1 MISASPVESIV
12 AANHELADVE
22 LMTDR
27 ASLNN
32 LADVFGAQGSMLVCH
47 LCDDVSEIVAGI
59 LVIRASEEAWVLCGP
74 CMRKVPL
81 NGPLAS

>member
-1 MISASPVESIV
+1 MFSAAAAESVV
-12 AANHELADVE
+12 AANHELDDVE

-32 LADVFGAQGSMLVCH
+32 LADIFSAQGSMLVCH
-47 LCDDVSEIVAGI
+47 LCDDVSEIIAGI
-59 LVIRASEEAWVLCGP
+59 LVVREREEAWVLCGP

-81 NGPLAS
+81 NGLLAS